1 MTNFT
6 LEHVFYQFLRGIVSA
21 LVVGAL
27 GFGVYFG
34 LESLGSVLAG
44 LPLLLAVVTVFL
56 VVFVVNL
63 TTIADGFYR
72 KKLAQNV
79 ESHFLRACGQ
89 LAFFGLG
96 SLLFLLIATVLAAG
110 SFAENAEFTK
120 FMAIVAVF
128 SLVSARFWF
137 VNYQQSELKNLE
149 LTSAML
155 ATLVVV
161 LGFYFVSPVAI
172 SAPIVAIILTA
183 CWFVLE
189 AAIYSFS
196 YLFYFGL
203 NNFYG
208 AEFWHYLPT
217 KKDEPSDQQ

>member
-34 LESLGSVLAG
+34 LESLGTVLAG

-56 VVFVVNL
+56 VIFVVNL

-72 KKLAQNV
+72 KKLAQNLDV
-79 ESHFLRACGQ
+79 HFLRACGQ
-89 LAFFGLG
+89 LLFFGLV
-96 SLLFLLIATVLAAG
+96 SLLMLVVATVLNA
-110 SFAENAEFTK
+110 SNFSENAEFTK

-155 ATLVVV
+155 ATLVAV
-161 LGFYFVSPVAI
+161 LGFYFIRPEAI
-172 SAPIVAIILTA
+172 SAPIVGIILAA